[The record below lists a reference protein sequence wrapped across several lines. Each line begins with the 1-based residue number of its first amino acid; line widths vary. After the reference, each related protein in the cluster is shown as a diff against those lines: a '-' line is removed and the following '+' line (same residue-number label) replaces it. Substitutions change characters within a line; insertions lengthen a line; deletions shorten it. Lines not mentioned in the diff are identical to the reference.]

1 MPSDPGAD
9 MARRSKAG
17 SRASKAGGRK
27 TAKSK
32 RSIAPKTLRRR
43 ISPSASQKTKVTRL
57 ARELSEALERQ
68 TVTSEVLQIIG
79 RSASDLDSVL
89 RTLVETAAKLCRADP
104 ARIYRREG
112 GLSGLAQLGGK
123 LRGGSRE

>member
-1 MPSDPGAD
+1 
-9 MARRSKAG
+9 MARRSKTG

-27 TAKSK
+27 TAKAK
-32 RSIAPKTLRRR
+32 RSIVPKTLRRR

-104 ARIYRREG
+104 AQ
-112 GLSGLAQLGGK
+112 SAPGK
-123 LRGGSRE
+123 LAKNRR